1 MAEISPSAPQALGVP
16 ESLATV
22 LKWRDTPTPLSEEE
36 FNLAIQELGTVVQ
49 ALDNHPDQLGRFA
62 RALGLVVLGNLHR
75 DHGLLDH
82 ALPFYHLALQN
93 PADLDDG
100 TPRGK
105 NELANAHTNRG
116 ICTLSA
122 GDKDELPD
130 ALADF
135 EQAIALRKEIP
146 AEGEE
151 NIRWGLAASLMN
163 RGDVLHRMGERNEDA
178 RATYDEAIALL
189 EEMDWQGNAGVLQR
203 LALAWANRGLV
214 GDSHEDARR
223 CFEKCIELL
232 PDPQNPAQ
240 LLTLCNALL
249 NRGRHSLGV
258 GSDTEAAAA
267 DARKVLELTT
277 PHERD
282 HPAPAELSLQGRHL
296 LAHALVTWLDS
307 SKQGPGLAEDWIGD
321 TTDTVEDALSVQRH
335 WEQQGFTGLRPLAGE
350 LFALGLHVYRVCQP
364 HFFAEFLIESMDPE
378 TSPGAP
384 FADPMFQATAAR
396 ALHTVVNEVAQRA
409 ASSTLEP
416 ADVEKQKKILN
427 SLRAADQRLAAL
439 QQKYAPPQQEEP
451 PAEMV

>member
-1 MAEISPSAPQALGVP
+1 MAEVFPSAPQAPGLP
-16 ESLATV
+16 ELLATV
-22 LKWRDTPTPLSEEE
+22 LKWRDTPTPLTEEE
-36 FNLAIQELGTVVQ
+36 FNQAIQELGNVVQ
-49 ALDNHPDQLGRFA
+49 SLDNSTEALA
-62 RALGLVVLGNLHR
+62 RSTRAMGLIVLGNLHR

-82 ALPFYHLALQN
+82 AMPIYQLALEN
-93 PADLDDG
+93 PGDLDDG

-105 NELANAHTNRG
+105 NELANAFTNRG

-122 GDKDELPD
+122 GEKEELPA

-135 EQAIALRKEIP
+135 DRAIELRKEIP
-146 AEGEE
+146 ADAEE
-151 NIRWGLAASLMN
+151 TVRWGLAASLMN
-163 RGDVLHRMGERNEDA
+163 RGDVLHRIGERNEEA
-178 RATYDEAIALL
+178 RAAYDEAIALL
-189 EEMDWQGNAGVLQR
+189 EEMDASNPGVLQR

-214 GDSHEDARR
+214 GENHDDARR

-232 PDPQNPAQ
+232 PEPQNPAQ

-258 GSDTEAAAA
+258 AGDTEAAAA
-267 DARKVLELTT
+267 DARKVLELAS

-296 LAHALVTWLDS
+296 LAHSLVTWLDS
-307 SKQGPGLAEDWIGD
+307 SKKGPGLAEDWIGD
-321 TTDTVEDALSVQRH
+321 TTDTVEEALSVMRH

-364 HFFAEFLIESMDPE
+364 HFFGEFLIETMDPE
-378 TSPGAP
+378 VSPGAP

-416 ADVEKQKKILN
+416 AQIEKQKKILN

-439 QQKYAPPQQEEP
+439 QQKLTPQQEE
-451 PAEMV
+451 AVV

>member
-1 MAEISPSAPQALGVP
+1 MAEVFPSAPQAPGLP
-16 ESLATV
+16 EMLATV

-36 FNLAIQELGTVVQ
+36 FNQAVEELGAVVQ
-49 ALDNHPDQLGRFA
+49 TLDKSTEPLA
-62 RALGLVVLGNLHR
+62 RSTRATGLIVLGNLHR

-82 ALPFYHLALQN
+82 AFPFYQLALDN

-122 GDKDELPD
+122 GEKEELPD

-135 EQAIALRKEIP
+135 DRAIELRKEIP
-146 AEGEE
+146 ADAEE
-151 NIRWGLAASLMN
+151 NVRWGLAASLMN
-163 RGDVLHRMGERNEDA
+163 RGDVLHRIGERNDEA
-178 RATYDEAIALL
+178 RAAYDEAIALL
-189 EEMDWQGNAGVLQR
+189 EAMDTTPGVLQR

-214 GDSHEDARR
+214 GESHDDARR

-232 PDPQNPAQ
+232 PEPENPAQ

-249 NRGRHSLGV
+249 NRGRHSLGAA
-258 GSDTEAAAA
+258 GDPEAAAA
-267 DARKVLELTT
+267 DARKVLDLAA
-277 PHERD
+277 PHERN

-296 LAHALVTWLDS
+296 LAHSLVTWLDS
-307 SKQGPGLAEDWIGD
+307 SKKGPGLAEDWIGD
-321 TTDTVEDALSVQRH
+321 TTDTVEDALSVMRH

-364 HFFAEFLIESMDPE
+364 HFFGEFLIEQMDPE
-378 TSPGAP
+378 VSPGAP

-416 ADVEKQKKILN
+416 EQIEKQKKILN

-439 QQKYAPPQQEEP
+439 QQKYTPQQQEE
-451 PAEMV
+451 AEV

>member
-1 MAEISPSAPQALGVP
+1 MAEVFPSAPQAPGLP

-36 FNLAIQELGTVVQ
+36 FNQAITELGAVVESLEKSTE
-49 ALDNHPDQLGRFA
+49 ALA
-62 RALGLVVLGNLHR
+62 RSTRAMALIVLGNLHR
-75 DHGLLDH
+75 DHGLGDH
-82 ALPFYHLALQN
+82 AIAIYHAALQN
-93 PADLDDG
+93 PSDLDDG
-100 TPRGK
+100 SPRGK
-105 NELANAHTNRG
+105 NELANAYTNRG
-116 ICTLSA
+116 IALLS
-122 GDKDELPD
+122 GGEKDELPE

-135 EQAIALRKEIP
+135 DRAIALRKDLP

-151 NIRWGLAASLMN
+151 NVRWGLAASLMN
-163 RGDVLHRMGERNEDA
+163 RGDVLHRLGERNDEA
-178 RATYDEAIALL
+178 RAAYDEAIGLL
-189 EEMDWQGNAGVLQR
+189 EAMDWQGNPGVLQR

-214 GDSHEDARR
+214 GENHDDSRR

-232 PDPQNPAQ
+232 PEPQNPAQ

-258 GSDTEAAAA
+258 AGDTEASAA
-267 DARKVLELTT
+267 DARKVLDLTT

-307 SKQGPGLAEDWIGD
+307 SKKGPGLAEDWIGD
-321 TTDTVEDALSVQRH
+321 TTDTVEDALSVMRH

-378 TSPGAP
+378 VSPGAP
-384 FADPMFQATAAR
+384 FGDPMFQATAAR

-416 ADVEKQKKILN
+416 AQVEKQKKILN

-439 QQKYAPPQQEEP
+439 QQKYAPKEEEA
-451 PAEMV
+451 PAEA

>member
-1 MAEISPSAPQALGVP
+1 MAEVFPSAPQAPGLP

-22 LKWRDTPTPLSEEE
+22 LKWRDTPTPLTEEE
-36 FNLAIQELGTVVQ
+36 FNQAVEELGTVVQ
-49 ALDNHPDQLGRFA
+49 SLDKNTEALA
-62 RALGLVVLGNLHR
+62 RSTRAMGLIVLGNLHR

-82 ALPFYHLALQN
+82 AQPFYQLALEN
-93 PADLDDG
+93 PGDLDDG

-122 GDKDELPD
+122 GEKEELPD

-135 EQAIALRKEIP
+135 DRAIELRKEIP
-146 AEGEE
+146 ADAEE
-151 NIRWGLAASLMN
+151 NVRWGLAASLMN
-163 RGDVLHRMGERNEDA
+163 RGDVLHRMGERNDEA
-178 RATYDEAIALL
+178 RAAYDEAIALL
-189 EEMDWQGNAGVLQR
+189 EQMDWQGNPGVLQR

-214 GDSHEDARR
+214 GEDHNDSRR

-232 PDPQNPAQ
+232 PEPQNPAQ

-258 GSDTEAAAA
+258 AGDTEASAA

-296 LAHALVTWLDS
+296 LAHSLVTWLDS
-307 SKQGPGLAEDWIGD
+307 SKKGPGLAEDWIGD
-321 TTDTVEDALSVQRH
+321 TTDTVEDALSVLRH

-378 TSPGAP
+378 VSPGAP

-416 ADVEKQKKILN
+416 AQVEKQKKILN
-427 SLRAADQRLAAL
+427 TLRAADQRLAAL
-439 QQKYAPPQQEEP
+439 QQKLTPKEA
-451 PAEMV
+451 PAEV

>member
-1 MAEISPSAPQALGVP
+1 MAEVFPSAPQAPGLP

-22 LKWRDTPTPLSEEE
+22 LKWRDTPTPLTEEE
-36 FNLAIQELGTVVQ
+36 FNQAIQELGTVVESLEKNTE
-49 ALDNHPDQLGRFA
+49 ALA
-62 RALGLVVLGNLHR
+62 RSTRAMALLVLGNLHR

-82 ALPFYHLALQN
+82 AQPIYQAALEN
-93 PADLDDG
+93 PGDLDDG

-105 NELANAHTNRG
+105 NELANAFTNRG

-122 GDKDELPD
+122 GDKEQLPA

-135 EQAIALRKEIP
+135 DRAIELRKEIP
-146 AEGEE
+146 AGAEE
-151 NIRWGLAASLMN
+151 NVAWGLAASLMN
-163 RGDVLHRMGERNEDA
+163 RGDVLHRLGERNAEA
-178 RATYDEAIALL
+178 RAAYDEAIAML
-189 EEMDWQGNAGVLQR
+189 EQMPWQENPGVLQR

-214 GDSHEDARR
+214 GENHDDSRR

-232 PDPQNPAQ
+232 PEPQNPSQ

-249 NRGRHSLGV
+249 NRGRHSLGIA
-258 GSDTEAAAA
+258 GDTEAAAA
-267 DARKVLELTT
+267 DARKVLELAA

-296 LAHALVTWLDS
+296 LAHALVTWLDE
-307 SKQGPGLAEDWIGD
+307 SKKGPGLAEDWIGD
-321 TTDTVEDALSVQRH
+321 TTDTVEDALSVLRH
-335 WEQQGFTGLRPLAGE
+335 WEQQGFTGLRPLSGE

-378 TSPGAP
+378 ISPGAP

-416 ADVEKQKKILN
+416 AQVEKQKKILN
-427 SLRAADQRLAAL
+427 TLRAADQRLAAL
-439 QQKYAPPQQEEP
+439 QQMMKPQE
-451 PAEMV
+451 A

>member
-1 MAEISPSAPQALGVP
+1 MAEVFPSAPQAPGLP
-16 ESLATV
+16 ELLATV

-36 FNLAIQELGTVVQ
+36 FNQAIQELGTVVQ
-49 ALDNHPDQLGRFA
+49 ALDKSTEALA
-62 RALGLVVLGNLHR
+62 RSTRAMGLIVLGNLHR

-82 ALPFYHLALQN
+82 AQPFYHLALEN
-93 PADLDDG
+93 PGDLDDG

-116 ICTLSA
+116 ISTLSA
-122 GDKDELPD
+122 GVKEELPE

-135 EQAIALRKEIP
+135 DRAIELRKEIP
-146 AEGEE
+146 GDTTEE
-151 NIRWGLAASLMN
+151 NVRWGLAASLMN
-163 RGDVLHRMGERNEDA
+163 RGDVLHRLGERNEEA

-189 EEMDWQGNAGVLQR
+189 EQMDWQTNAGVLQR

-214 GDSHEDARR
+214 AESHDDARR
-223 CFEKCIELL
+223 CFERCIELL
-232 PDPQNPAQ
+232 PEPQNPAQ

-258 GSDTEAAAA
+258 AGDTESSAA
-267 DARKVLELTT
+267 DARQVLELTT

-296 LAHALVTWLDS
+296 LAHSLVTWLDS
-307 SKQGPGLAEDWIGD
+307 SKKGPGLAEDWIGD
-321 TTDTVEDALSVQRH
+321 TTDTVEEALSVLRH

-378 TSPGAP
+378 VSPGAP
-384 FADPMFQATAAR
+384 FNDPMFQATAAR

-416 ADVEKQKKILN
+416 AQVEKQKKILN

-439 QQKYAPPQQEEP
+439 QQMMTPKEEA
-451 PAEMV
+451 PAEV